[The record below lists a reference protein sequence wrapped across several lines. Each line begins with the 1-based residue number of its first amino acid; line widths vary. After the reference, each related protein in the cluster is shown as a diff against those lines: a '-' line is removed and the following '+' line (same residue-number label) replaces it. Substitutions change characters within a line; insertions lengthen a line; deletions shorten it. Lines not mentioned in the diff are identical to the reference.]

1 MIPRWFLAAV
11 DDLLFSSKIRATAKQ
26 AGVDLTFA
34 RSPQEVLDQATAQKP
49 SLVIFDL
56 NSGKTDP
63 VATIAALK
71 ADPALSASR
80 VLAFASHVHTE
91 LIASA
96 RERGR
101 RPGAAAVCVR
111 GEPRGNSPV
120 FRRER
125 PLITRAD
132 VEAAAARL
140 SPYVLHT
147 PLRRSEWLSSI
158 AGAPVS
164 LKLETLQETFS
175 YKFRGALNAVLRLCE
190 EPAPPAG
197 LVTASAG
204 NHGRGLAAAAA
215 KAGLPLTV
223 YAPASAPRVK
233 LDAMRRSVHASSS
246 ARTTTRLSA
255 RRSGTRRQASSTSRL
270 TRIHT
275 SSPAPA
281 RWRSKSWRR
290 TRRSR
295 SSSVRLAAVGW
306 RAASPSPPAIAQPHG
321 ASKQR
326 RPARSRG
333 AWPPDVSWQSTS
345 SRHWL
350 MDLWGISTRTRSR
363 STWCGTTSPALRR
376 SPKTMSAAPSASWLR
391 KSD

>member
-1 MIPRWFLAAV
+1 M
-11 DDLLFSSKIRATAKQ
+11 
-26 AGVDLTFA
+26 TFA
-34 RSPQEVLDQATAQKP
+34 RSPQEVLDQAHAQKP
-49 SLVIFDL
+49 LLVIFDL

-80 VLAFASHVHTE
+80 VLAFASHIH
-91 LIASA
+91 ADSSP
-96 RERGR
+96 RRGMRAPIRCCRGLPLR
-101 RPGAAAVCVR
+101 RTSPTSSCL
-111 GEPRGNSPV
+111 PRA
-120 FRRER
+120 R

-147 PLRRSEWLSSI
+147 PLRRSDWLSSI

-190 EPAPPAG
+190 EPARPTS

-233 LDAMRRSVHASSS
+233 LDAMRTLGARVELCADYDEAERKAKRHEAPGVVYISPYAHPYIIAGAGTVALEILAQDPSIEVIVCPVGGGGLASGLAIAAGGNRAAPWGVETEASCPFTRS
-246 ARTTTRLSA
+246 
-255 RRSGTRRQASSTSRL
+255 
-270 TRIHT
+270 
-275 SSPAPA
+275 
-281 RWRSKSWRR
+281 
-290 TRRSR
+290 
-295 SSSVRLAAVGW
+295 LAAGHIVAIDVKPSLADGLVGNLDPETITFDLV
-306 RAASPSPPAIAQPHG
+306 RRNVAGIATVAEG
-321 ASKQR
+321 R
-326 RPARSRG
+326 
-333 AWPPDVSWQSTS
+333 
-345 SRHWL
+345 
-350 MDLWGISTRTRSR
+350 
-363 STWCGTTSPALRR
+363 
-376 SPKTMSAAPSASWLR
+376 SAAPSVSWLR
-391 KSD
+391 KSG